1 MIEKNEKIL
10 VLDTETT
17 NSIDDPIAYDIG
29 FAIIDLTGK
38 VFETY
43 SFVVAET
50 FLDKELMKSAY
61 FADKIPQYWE
71 DIKNG
76 KRLLRKY
83 RTIKFILS
91 DVCKKYNIKKICAY
105 NCRFDVRSG
114 NLTQRFLTNSKNR
127 YFYNYGIEFMDIL
140 KLARQVLKNDDSYGE
155 FCYNNN
161 YLTKRGA
168 RRYTAEIVYKYL
180 FDNNFIEE
188 HTGLADCLIEAKIMC
203 ELVKRNPEINFSLWN

>member
-105 NCRFDVRSG
+105 NCRFDIRSG

-188 HTGLADCLIEAKIMC
+188 HTGLADCLVEAKIMC

>member
-91 DVCKKYNIKKICAY
+91 DICKKYNIKKICAY

-114 NLTQRFLTNSKNR
+114 NLTQRFLTNSKYR
-127 YFYNYGIEFMDIL
+127 YFYNYGIKFMDIL
-140 KLARQVLKNDDSYGE
+140 KLARQVLKNDDGYGE

>member
-61 FADKIPQYWE
+61 FADKIPQYWK

>member
-1 MIEKNEKIL
+1 MIKENEKIL
-10 VLDTETT
+10 VLDTETA

-29 FAIIDLTGK
+29 FAVIDLTGK
-38 VFETY
+38 IFETY

-50 FLDKELMKSAY
+50 FLDKELMKTAY

-76 KRLLRKY
+76 KKLLRKY
-83 RTIKFILS
+83 KTIKFILS
-91 DVCKKYNIKKICAY
+91 DVCRKYNIKKICAY

-114 NLTQRFLTNSKNR
+114 NLTQRFLTNSKYR
-127 YFYNYGIEFMDIL
+127 YFYNYEIEFMDIL
-140 KLARQVLKNDDSYGE
+140 KLARQVLKNDDNYGE

-203 ELVKRNPEINFSLWN
+203 ELVKRKPEINFNLWN

>member
-10 VLDTETT
+10 VLDTETA

>member
-1 MIEKNEKIL
+1 MIKENEKIL

-29 FAIIDLTGK
+29 FAVIDLTGK
-38 VFETY
+38 IFETY

-50 FLDKELMKSAY
+50 FLDKELMKTAY

-76 KRLLRKY
+76 KKLLKKY
-83 RTIKFILS
+83 KTIKFILS
-91 DVCKKYNIKKICAY
+91 DVCRKYNIKKICAY

-114 NLTQRFLTNSKNR
+114 NLTQRFLTNSKYR

-140 KLARQVLKNDDSYGE
+140 KLARQILKNDDNYGE

-203 ELVKRNPEINFSLWN
+203 ELVKRKPEINFSLWN

>member
-161 YLTKRGA
+161 FLTKRGA

>member
-29 FAIIDLTGK
+29 FAVIDLTGK

-76 KRLLRKY
+76 RRFLKKY

-105 NCRFDVRSG
+105 NCRFDVKSG
-114 NLTQRFLTNSKNR
+114 NLTQRFLTNSKYR

-203 ELVKRNPEINFSLWN
+203 ELVKRNPEINFNLWN